1 MSVTA
6 INSSLLKTMITNGA
20 INLKNQH
27 KEIDALNVFPVPDG
41 DTGTN
46 MQMTMMSGVN
56 EMNNCKTDSVV
67 DLSKSLSR
75 GLLMGARGNSGV
87 ILSQFFRGLYV
98 KMKQLNKA
106 ELSLDDFVECL
117 VSGYEVSYK
126 AVMEPVEGTIL
137 TVVRESAEYLQSVAT
152 LESLEDLL
160 EKYINQAKKSLANTP
175 NLLPVLKEAGVVDS
189 GGAGFVKV
197 IEGMLMA
204 VRGELLQVAEPV
216 QTLTGAQSTIDAE
229 IKYGYCTEFIVE
241 MKEPEKFSEE
251 KLRNTLLDMG
261 DSLVLVTDENILK
274 VHVHVNFP
282 EKVLEIAHSYG
293 EFVKIKVENMR
304 LQHSQIIEEAQT
316 NKEEPVKKQEHK
328 KYGLIAVCFG
338 EGIKRTFKDL
348 GVDYIIDGGQ
358 TMNPS
363 TESFVNAVNAVNADN
378 VIIIPNNS
386 NVILAAEQAVKLCEN
401 KAISV
406 LKAKTIAQGYAS
418 LMSFDSTVSIEENAE
433 NMTESIKACVSGE
446 VTYAVRDTEINGIK
460 ITSGDYMGIKN
471 GEIVISTTSRLDA
484 IKQLIEKSLFDDASI
499 VTIFTG
505 KDLEEAEIEEVVSYA
520 EGLNNGLEVEVI
532 QGDQEIYS
540 YIISVE

>member
-1 MSVTA
+1 MSVSS

-27 KEIDALNVFPVPDG
+27 KEVDALNVFPVPDG

-56 EMNNCKTDSVV
+56 EMNNCTSDSVV

-98 KMKQLNKA
+98 KMKELNKS
-106 ELSLDDFVECL
+106 EIDLNDFVKCL
-117 VSGYEVSYK
+117 VSGYEVAYK

-137 TVVRESAEYLQSVAT
+137 TVVRESAQELESKND

-160 EKYINQAKKSLANTP
+160 EIYINQAKKSLDNTP

-204 VRGELLQVAEPV
+204 VRGEI
-216 QTLTGAQSTIDAE
+216 LTNIADTQNKVPGAQGTIDAE

-241 MKEPEKFSEE
+241 LKKPSTFDEE
-251 KLRNTLLDMG
+251 ALRNTLLKMG
-261 DSLVLVTDENILK
+261 DSLVLVVDENLLK
-274 VHVHVNFP
+274 VHVHVNTP
-282 EKVLEIAHSYG
+282 GKVLEIAQKFG

-304 LQHSQIIEEAQT
+304 LQHSELIEGAKEAKPQI
-316 NKEEPVKKQEHK
+316 QEHK
-328 KYGLIAVCFG
+328 KNGIIAVCFG
-338 EGIKRTFKDL
+338 DGIKNTFKEL

-363 TESFVNAVNAVNADN
+363 TESFVNAVEAVNADN
-378 VIIIPNNS
+378 IIIIPNNS
-386 NVILAAEQAVKLCEN
+386 NVILAAEQAVKLCKN
-401 KAISV
+401 KNISV
-406 LKAKTIAQGYAS
+406 LKAKTVGQGYAS
-418 LMSFDSTVSIEENAE
+418 LMSYDSTAELDVNTEEMTNAI
-433 NMTESIKACVSGE
+433 SAAVSGE
-446 VTYAVRDTEINGIK
+446 VTYAVRDTEIKGVK
-460 ITSGDYMGIKN
+460 ISSGDYMGIKD
-471 GEIVISTTSRLDA
+471 GEIVISTKSRLDA
-484 IKQLIEKSLFDDASI
+484 TKELINKSLSEDSSI
-499 VTIFTG
+499 VTIFIG
-505 KDLEEAEIEEVVSYA
+505 KDVEENEIEDLVAYT
-520 EGLNNGLEVEVI
+520 EGLNENIEVEVI
-532 QGDQEIYS
+532 QGDQDIYS